1 MIIEDIQ
8 PNRGFCWNRVNPEY
22 VSPEMFNKII
32 NDLKADKTIV
42 ERNWERM
49 SIKYIRI
56 SNTWTVNSSDGR
68 KEIRVNKLI
77 NTHSYGKYIF
87 ADADFHRYIWLEN
100 KVIPVNSE
108 IVENEKTGMYYYQ
121 TLEDKF
127 NECNGT
133 KTCALESIFS
143 GRKYKWEYTSIKE
156 LVPVQISFI
165 NPFFVRKKLGSK
177 YNTKPIFKADV
188 SSAFPTQIMKDLPT
202 LHNCIRVGGRV
213 EPSEDFPFA
222 FYLKSKH
229 IKTYDGYDSHE
240 LDSVFYTKYYKCDDS
255 VSAEDDETI
264 LCPKMSKKY
273 HEALMK
279 AFQYC
284 YDHRKEDA
292 DNKMIMNATIGYFHR
307 NNNPALSMI
316 AAIVILR
323 CNVDMIRRC
332 KQLTSEGNK
341 VLFIATDSIA
351 WMGKLSSVATDEKHL
366 GTFTYEGKDIE
377 FLGLSPKAYQW
388 VNSEGK
394 CTTKYSGMKK
404 EESAKLKFGE
414 LIDIYKG
421 DDDKEYYQYDEEAMQ
436 FFKSAL
442 I

>member
-1 MIIEDIQ
+1 MIIKDIQ
-8 PNRGFCWNRVNPEY
+8 PNRGFVWERVKVEY

-32 NDLKADKTIV
+32 NELKADKTLV
-42 ERNWERM
+42 ERNWESM

-56 SNTWTVNSSDGR
+56 SNTWAVNSLDGR

-77 NTHSYGKYIF
+77 NTHSCEKCMF
-87 ADADFHRYIWLEN
+87 ADVDFHRYVWLEN
-100 KVIPVNSE
+100 KLVISNLE
-108 IVENEKTGMYYYQ
+108 AEEDKTGMYYYQ

-127 NECNGT
+127 NEFNGT

-202 LHNCIRVGGRV
+202 LHNCIKVGGRV

-240 LDSVFYTKYYKCDDS
+240 LDSIYYTRYYKCDDS

-264 LCPKMSKKY
+264 LCPKMSNKY

-292 DNKMIMNATIGYFHR
+292 DNKMIMNATIGYFQR

-377 FLGLSPKAYQW
+377 FLGLSPKVYQW
-388 VNSEGK
+388 VNNEGK
-394 CTTKYSGMKK
+394 CITKYSGMKK

-414 LIDIYKG
+414 VCNVYTG
-421 DDDKEYYQYDEEAMQ
+421 DDDKTYYQYDEETMQ

>member
-1 MIIEDIQ
+1 MIIKDIQ
-8 PNRGFCWNRVNPEY
+8 PNRGFVWEKVKVEY

-32 NDLKADKTIV
+32 NDLKDDKTIV
-42 ERNWERM
+42 ERNWESM
-49 SIKYIRI
+49 NIKYIRI

-77 NTHSYGKYIF
+77 NTHFYGKYVF
-87 ADADFHRYIWLEN
+87 ADADFHRYVWLEN
-100 KVIPVNSE
+100 KLVISNLE
-108 IVENEKTGMYYYQ
+108 AEEDKTGMYYYQ

-133 KTCALESIFS
+133 KTCAFESIFS
-143 GRKYKWEYTSIKE
+143 GRKYKWEYTSIKK
-156 LVPVQISFI
+156 LVPTQISFI
-165 NPFFVRKKLGSK
+165 NPFFVHKKLGSK
-177 YNTKPIFKADV
+177 YNTKPVFKADV

-222 FYLKSKH
+222 FYIKSKH
-229 IKTYDGYDSHE
+229 IKTYDGYYSHE
-240 LDSVFYTKYYKCDDS
+240 LDSVYYTKYYKCDDS

-264 LCPKMSKKY
+264 LCPKMSNKY

-388 VNSEGK
+388 VDNNGN

-404 EESAKLKFGE
+404 KESAKLKFGE
-414 LIDIYKG
+414 LCNVYVG
-421 DDDKEYYQYDEEAMQ
+421 DDDKTYYQYDEEEMQ

>member
-8 PNRGFCWNRVNPEY
+8 PNRGFVWERVKVEY

-32 NDLKADKTIV
+32 NDLKSDKTIV

-56 SNTWTVNSSDGR
+56 SNTWAVNSSDGR
-68 KEIRVNKLI
+68 KEIRVNKII
-77 NTHSYGKYIF
+77 NTHSYGKYVF
-87 ADADFHRYIWLEN
+87 VDADCHRYIWLEN
-100 KVIPVNSE
+100 KLVISNLE
-108 IVENEKTGMYYYQ
+108 DEEDKTGMYYYQ

-127 NECNGT
+127 NECNRT

-143 GRKYKWEYTSIKE
+143 GRKYKWEYTSIKK
-156 LVPVQISFI
+156 LVPIQISFI
-165 NPFFVRKKLGSK
+165 NPFFVRKKIGSK

-229 IKTYDGYDSHE
+229 IKTLDGYDSHE
-240 LDSVFYTKYYKCDDS
+240 LDSVYYTKYYKCDDS

-264 LCPKMSKKY
+264 LCPKMSNKY

-307 NNNPALSMI
+307 NNNPALSII

-388 VNSEGK
+388 IDNNGK
-394 CTTKYSGMKK
+394 CITKYSGMKK

-421 DDDKEYYQYDEEAMQ
+421 DDDKEYYQYDEEEMQ

>member
-1 MIIEDIQ
+1 MIIKDIQ
-8 PNRGFCWNRVNPEY
+8 PNRGFVWERVKVEY

-32 NDLKADKTIV
+32 NELKADKTLV
-42 ERNWERM
+42 ERNWESM

-56 SNTWTVNSSDGR
+56 SNTWAVNSLDGR

-77 NTHSYGKYIF
+77 NTHSYGKYVF

-108 IVENEKTGMYYYQ
+108 IVKNEKTGMYYYQ

-127 NECNGT
+127 NECNET

-240 LDSVFYTKYYKCDDS
+240 LDSIYYTRYYKCDDS

-264 LCPKMSKKY
+264 LCPKMSNKY

-292 DNKMIMNATIGYFHR
+292 DNKMIMNATIGYFQR

-377 FLGLSPKAYQW
+377 FLGLSPKVYQW
-388 VNSEGK
+388 VNNEGK
-394 CTTKYSGMKK
+394 CITKYSGMKK

-414 LIDIYKG
+414 VCNVYTG
-421 DDDKEYYQYDEEAMQ
+421 DDDKTYYQYDEEAMQ

>member
-8 PNRGFCWNRVNPEY
+8 PNRGFVWEKVKVEY

-32 NDLKADKTIV
+32 NDLKDDKTIV
-42 ERNWERM
+42 ERNWESM
-49 SIKYIRI
+49 NIKYIRI

-87 ADADFHRYIWLEN
+87 ADADFHRYVWLEN
-100 KVIPVNSE
+100 KLVISNLE
-108 IVENEKTGMYYYQ
+108 AEEDKTGMYYYQ

-127 NECNGT
+127 NEFNGT

-143 GRKYKWEYTSIKE
+143 GRKYKWEYTSIKK
-156 LVPVQISFI
+156 LVPTQISFI

-240 LDSVFYTKYYKCDDS
+240 LDSVYYTRYYKCDDS

-264 LCPKMSKKY
+264 LCPKMSNKY

-388 VNSEGK
+388 IDNNGK

-414 LIDIYKG
+414 LCNVYVG
-421 DDDKEYYQYDEEAMQ
+421 DDDKTYYQYDEETMQ